1 MLVTVLVGTRRS
13 TVLGSEIPLQKR
25 FPAYTNEVFAC
36 QLQMCK
42 PIHSNT
48 YIFETVLQYA
58 DLDNQIVGE
67 DDGLVGGGNPPLLFV
82 VVQRSFGLHL
92 VTIKSE

>member
-13 TVLGSEIPLQKR
+13 TVLRSEILLQKR
-25 FPAYTNEVFAC
+25 FPAYTNEVFAGH
-36 QLQMCK
+36 LQMCK
-42 PIHSNT
+42 AIHSNI

-82 VVQRSFGLHL
+82 VVQKSFGLHL